1 MPQGKGTYGN
11 QVGRPSK
18 SKSMASGDPK
28 KKARQSR
35 EEAKANI
42 KAFGK
47 GEGRGRG
54 AELSSKKVEAKKA
67 YKKDTPA
74 PPNPDK
80 EGRIRRG
87 PRSEGKRGK
96 GTGWA
101 E

>member
-1 MPQGKGTYGN
+1 M
-11 QVGRPSK
+11 PSK
-18 SKSMASGDPK
+18 YGFGNKRKSSPMNKNGDPK
-28 KKARQSR
+28 KKIRQSR

-47 GEGRGRG
+47 GEGRGKG
-54 AELSSKKVEAKKA
+54 AIMSSDIGERSEARKA
-67 YKKDTPA
+67 RKAPA

-87 PRSEGKRGK
+87 PRSEGERGR